1 LWKPRH
7 TKKVKG
13 KHNQKNKSYQVR
25 QFKVTDRITT
35 RNGRASILYTQD
47 LNRREIMTPQEEL
60 EVAKKAA
67 EGDKEAQDRLVEG
80 NLRFVMSVAKMYS
93 MDPVTIEELIQV
105 GNIGLIEASQKF
117 DPSMG
122 FKFISFAVWHI
133 RKEMISHLGE
143 HSRMVRLPMNK
154 GQLLKHIRESIST
167 LAGKLGRDPINEEI
181 LEDLQKRE
189 VKIART
195 LDLDTLALVID
206 ADQKHS
212 SLDVSIGEDSG
223 STLLDVIWDDKD
235 IFDTDLSSDSKAY
248 YLNKLFSRLSER
260 ERYVVKEYYGLN
272 QGKFSRSFLQI
283 GDDLE
288 ISSEMTRLINS
299 KAIKKLRLAARS
311 MGIDTKDIFGK

>member
-1 LWKPRH
+1 
-7 TKKVKG
+7 
-13 KHNQKNKSYQVR
+13 VR

-47 LNRREIMTPQEEL
+47 LNRRDVMTPEEEL

-67 EGDKEAQDRLVEG
+67 EGDKEAQDKLVEG

-133 RKEMISHLGE
+133 RKEMIMHLGA

-154 GQLLKHIRESIST
+154 GQLLTHIRNSISS

-181 LEDLQKRE
+181 LEDLK
-189 VKIART
+189 KKDLKLAKT
-195 LDLDTLALVID
+195 LDLDTLSIVLD

-260 ERYVVKEYYGLN
+260 ERYVVKEHYGLN

-288 ISSEMTRLINS
+288 ISQEMTRLINS
-299 KAIKKLRLAARS
+299 KAIKKLRLAAKS
-311 MGIDTKDIFGK
+311 MGIDTKDIFGR